1 MKKLISLLLVVII
14 STMFFAC
21 NKVDGDLGKQTTV
34 DKENGYTLIEEVKP
48 FKFNDEEDALKDMK
62 GVKLD
67 GFKVTKD
74 NTTGAIKTKA
84 DVIDIAVQEATED
97 YNTITIYFDRTRGI
111 WKVVFSIMTETTAK
125 DGAISRENE
134 VKETV
139 YVDEDGYTL
148 FSFKQ

>member
-21 NKVDGDLGKQTTV
+21 NKIDGDLGKQTTV

-48 FKFNDEEDALKDMK
+48 FKFNDEEDALEDMK